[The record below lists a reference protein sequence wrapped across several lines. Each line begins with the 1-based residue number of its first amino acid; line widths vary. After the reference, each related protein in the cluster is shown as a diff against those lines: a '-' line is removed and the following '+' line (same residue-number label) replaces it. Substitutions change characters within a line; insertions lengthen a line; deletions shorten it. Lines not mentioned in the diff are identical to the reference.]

1 MGQRSTPPAVN
12 TRRNRVRLPE
22 TFNGRLA
29 TITCVGLLVRL
40 AHLVLIAA
48 DNPLSGDAAGYHL
61 AANLFADGLGFPE
74 PFRHY
79 FGAIDVIPLGTG
91 DLVVETPIGHL
102 EPSAGHPPVWTM
114 LLGAFAFLGFTSV
127 LQQQVVSV
135 LLGAPAIVL
144 MGLLGREVRSQ
155 RVGLLAAT
163 ATAGYAFIWVN
174 DGLMMAE
181 TAAIAMA
188 TATMLVGVRFWKDP
202 SRGAAVVLGVV
213 GGLAALTRAELV
225 LFLPVVAAVVLARSP
240 LPWRERAVRY
250 TCCGVAAL
258 AICMPWFARNIAT
271 YDAPVFL
278 SNGIG
283 TVLVQ
288 ANCDPTYYG
297 SDLGYWQISCGN
309 PPPYGP
315 EGQVLGEYER
325 DLVVRQRAA
334 DYISA
339 NRSRLLTV
347 VVPAR
352 VGRMWGVYEPI
363 GQLRRDVHVDRRSM
377 SVSLLGLAQFALLVP
392 LAVAGMEVVRR
403 RRGPLLVLA
412 AWIPI
417 ATFTAATTFGTTRYR
432 TAAET
437 SLVILAAVA
446 VDALLDRRHPGLTRP
461 GQPVEASQPPGGSS

>member
-1 MGQRSTPPAVN
+1 MN
-12 TRRNRVRLPE
+12 TWRNRVRLPE
-22 TFNGRLA
+22 TFNGWLA

-135 LLGAPAIVL
+135 VLGAPAIVL
-144 MGLLGREVRSQ
+144 MGLLGREVRSE
-155 RVGLLAAT
+155 RVGLLAAI

-225 LFLPVVAAVVLARSP
+225 LFLPVVAAVVLVRSP
-240 LPWRERAVRY
+240 LPWRERVVRY
-250 TCCGVAAL
+250 TCCGVACW

-297 SDLGYWQISCGN
+297 PDLGYWQISCGN

-315 EGQVLGEYER
+315 EGQILGEYER
-325 DLVVRQRAA
+325 DMVVRQRAA
-334 DYISA
+334 DYIAA

-377 SVSLLGLAQFALLVP
+377 SVSLLGLSQFALLVP
-392 LAVAGMEVVRR
+392 LAVAGMEIVRR

-417 ATFTAATTFGTTRYR
+417 ATFTAATTFGNTRYR

-446 VDALLDRRHPGLTRP
+446 VDCLLDRRHPDLARP

>member
-1 MGQRSTPPAVN
+1 VN
-12 TRRNRVRLPE
+12 TARIGLRLPE
-22 TFNGRLA
+22 TFRGRLA
-29 TITCVGLLVRL
+29 AITCLGLLVRL
-40 AHLVLIAA
+40 AHLILIAA

-61 AANLFADGLGFPE
+61 AANLFGDGLGFPE
-74 PFRHY
+74 PFRYY
-79 FGAIDVIPLGTG
+79 FGGIDVVPLAAGE
-91 DLVVETPIGHL
+91 LIVETPIGHL
-102 EPSAGHPPVWTM
+102 EPTAGHPPVWTM
-114 LLGAFAFLGFTSV
+114 LLGAFAFLGFTTV

-135 LLGAPAIVL
+135 VLGAPAIIL
-144 MGLLGREVRSQ
+144 MGLLGREIRSE

-202 SRGAAVVLGVV
+202 TRGAAVVLGVV

-225 LFLPVVAAVVLARSP
+225 LFLPLVAAVVLIRSP
-240 LPWRERAVRY
+240 IPWRERIVRY
-250 TCCGVAAL
+250 ACCGLAAL
-258 AICMPWFARNIAT
+258 AICMPWFARNIAI

-288 ANCDPTYYG
+288 ANCDATYYG
-297 SDLGYWQISCGN
+297 SDLGYWQITCGN
-309 PPPYGP
+309 PTPYGP
-315 EGQVLGEYER
+315 EGQILAEYER
-325 DLVVRQRAA
+325 DVVVRKRATE
-334 DYISA
+334 YILA
-339 NRSRLLTV
+339 NRTRLLTV

-417 ATFTAATTFGTTRYR
+417 ATFTAATAFGNTRYR

-437 SLVILAAVA
+437 SLVILAALA
-446 VDALLDRRHPGLTRP
+446 VDALIDHRHPGLP
-461 GQPVEASQPPGGSS
+461 AVGQPVEASQPPGGSS

>member
-1 MGQRSTPPAVN
+1 MN
-12 TRRNRVRLPE
+12 TVGTRIRLPE
-22 TFNGRLA
+22 TFKGRLA
-29 TITCVGLLVRL
+29 AITCLGLLVRL

-79 FGAIDVIPLGTG
+79 FGAIDVIPMGGG

-135 LLGAPAIVL
+135 VLGAPAIVL
-144 MGLLGREVRSQ
+144 MGLLGREVRSE

-202 SRGAAVVLGVV
+202 SRGAAVVLGLV
-213 GGLAALTRAELV
+213 GGLAALTRAELG
-225 LFLPVVAAVVLARSP
+225 LFLPVVAAVVLVRSP
-240 LPWRERAVRY
+240 LPWRERVVRY
-250 TCCGVAAL
+250 ACCGVAAL

-288 ANCDPTYYG
+288 ANCDATYYG
-297 SDLGYWQISCGN
+297 SDLGYWQVSCGN

-315 EGQVLGEYER
+315 EGQILGEYER
-325 DLVVRQRAA
+325 DLVVRQRASE
-334 DYISA
+334 YISA

-377 SVSLLGLAQFALLVP
+377 SVSLLGLAQFVLLVP

-417 ATFTAATTFGTTRYR
+417 ATFTAATTFGNTRYR

-446 VDALLDRRHPGLTRP
+446 ADAILERRHPGVPGT

>member
-1 MGQRSTPPAVN
+1 MINDWSRARIP
-12 TRRNRVRLPE
+12 R

-29 TITCVGLLVRL
+29 AITCIGLLVRL
-40 AHLVLIAA
+40 VHLVLIAA

-74 PFRHY
+74 PFRYY
-79 FGAIDVIPLGTG
+79 FGGIDVVPLPTG
-91 DLVVETPIGHL
+91 ELLVETPIGHL
-102 EPSAGHPPVWTM
+102 EASAGHPPVWAM

-127 LQQQVVSV
+127 VQHQVVSV
-135 LLGAPAIVL
+135 VLGAPAIVL
-144 MGLLGREVRSQ
+144 MGLLGREVRSE
-155 RVGLLAAT
+155 RVGLLAAA

-188 TATMLVGVRFWKDP
+188 TATMLVGVRFWKEP
-202 SRGAAVVLGVV
+202 SRRSALVLGVV

-225 LFLPVVAAVVLARSP
+225 LFLPIVAAVVLIRSP
-240 LPWRERAVRY
+240 IPWRERVVRY
-250 TCCGVAAL
+250 ACCGAAAL

-288 ANCDPTYYG
+288 ANCDATYYG
-297 SDLGYWQISCGN
+297 PDLGYWQITCGN

-315 EGQVLGEYER
+315 QGEILGEYER
-325 DLVVRQRAA
+325 DQVVRKRASE
-334 DYISA
+334 YISA
-339 NRSRLLTV
+339 NRTRLLTV

-352 VGRMWGVYEPI
+352 MGRMWGVYEPI

-377 SVSLLGLAQFALLVP
+377 SVSLLGLAQFALVVP
-392 LAVAGMEVVRR
+392 LAVVGMEVVRR

-417 ATFTAATTFGTTRYR
+417 ATFTAATTFGNTRYR

-446 VDALLDRRHPGLTRP
+446 VDAFLDRRQPGAP
-461 GQPVEASQPPGGSS
+461 GRTQPLEASQPPGGSS

>member
-1 MGQRSTPPAVN
+1 MN
-12 TRRNRVRLPE
+12 TVGTRIRLPE
-22 TFNGRLA
+22 TFKGRLA
-29 TITCVGLLVRL
+29 AITCLGLLVRL

-79 FGAIDVIPLGTG
+79 FGAIDVIPMGGG

-144 MGLLGREVRSQ
+144 MGLLGREVRSE

-202 SRGAAVVLGVV
+202 SRGAAVVLGLV
-213 GGLAALTRAELV
+213 GGLAALTRAELG
-225 LFLPVVAAVVLARSP
+225 LFLPVVAAVVLVRSP
-240 LPWRERAVRY
+240 LPWRERVVRY
-250 TCCGVAAL
+250 ACCGVAAL

-288 ANCDPTYYG
+288 ANCDATYYG
-297 SDLGYWQISCGN
+297 SDLGYWQGSCGN

-315 EGQVLGEYER
+315 EGQILGEYER
-325 DLVVRQRAA
+325 DLVVRQRAYE
-334 DYISA
+334 YISA

-377 SVSLLGLAQFALLVP
+377 SVSLLGLAQFVLLVP
-392 LAVAGMEVVRR
+392 LAVAGMEVLRR

-417 ATFTAATTFGTTRYR
+417 ATFTAATTFGNTRYR

-446 VDALLDRRHPGLTRP
+446 ADAILERCHPGVPGT

>member
-1 MGQRSTPPAVN
+1 MNDIRSRIRIPA
-12 TRRNRVRLPE
+12 

-29 TITCVGLLVRL
+29 AITCLGLLIRL
-40 AHLVLIAA
+40 AYLILIAA
-48 DNPLSGDAAGYHL
+48 DNPLSGDAVGYHL
-61 AANLFADGLGFPE
+61 AANVFGDGLSFPE
-74 PFRHY
+74 PYRYY
-79 FGAIDVIPLGTG
+79 FGALDVIPLATG
-91 DLVVETPIGHL
+91 DLVVETPIGHI

-114 LLGAFAFLGFTSV
+114 LLGTLSFLGFTSV
-127 LQQQVVSV
+127 AQQQVVSV

-144 MGLLGREVRSQ
+144 MGLLGREVRSE
-155 RVGLLAAT
+155 RTGLLAAT
-163 ATAGYAFIWVN
+163 ASAGYAFIWVN

-188 TATMLVGVRFWKDP
+188 TATMLVAVRFWKEP
-202 SRGAAVVLGVV
+202 SRRAAVILGIV

-225 LFLPVVAAVVLARSP
+225 LYLPLVAAVVLVRSA
-240 LPWRERAVRY
+240 LPWRERILRY

-288 ANCDPTYYG
+288 ANCDATYYG
-297 SDLGYWQISCGN
+297 SDLGYWQVSCGN

-315 EGQVLGEYER
+315 DGQILGEYER
-325 DLVVRQRAA
+325 DLVVRQRASE
-334 DYISA
+334 YISA

-352 VGRMWGVYEPI
+352 VGRMWSVYEPI
-363 GQLRRDVHVDRRSM
+363 GQLRKDVLVDRRSM
-377 SVSLLGLAQFALLVP
+377 SVSLLGLAQFVVLVP
-392 LAVAGMEVVRR
+392 LAVAGMVIVRR

-417 ATFTAATTFGTTRYR
+417 ATFTAATTFGNTRYR
-432 TAAET
+432 TAAEA

-446 VDALLDRRHPGLTRP
+446 ADALLVRLHPNRTGRD
-461 GQPVEASQPPGGSS
+461 QPVEASQPPGGSS

>member
-1 MGQRSTPPAVN
+1 VN
-12 TRRNRVRLPE
+12 TWRNRVRLPE
-22 TFNGRLA
+22 TFNGWLA

-79 FGAIDVIPLGTG
+79 FGAIDVIPLETG

-135 LLGAPAIVL
+135 VLGAPAIVL
-144 MGLLGREVRSQ
+144 MGLLGRKVRSE
-155 RVGLLAAT
+155 RVGLLAAS

-225 LFLPVVAAVVLARSP
+225 LFLPVVAAVVLVRSP
-240 LPWRERAVRY
+240 LPWRERVVRY

-283 TVLVQ
+283 TVLIQ

-297 SDLGYWQISCGN
+297 PDLGYWQISCGN

-315 EGQVLGEYER
+315 EGQILDEYER
-325 DLVVRQRAA
+325 DMVVRQRAV
-334 DYISA
+334 DYIAA

-377 SVSLLGLAQFALLVP
+377 SVSLLGLSQFALLVP
-392 LAVAGMEVVRR
+392 LAVAGMEIVRR

-417 ATFTAATTFGTTRYR
+417 ATFTAATTFGNTRYR

>member
-1 MGQRSTPPAVN
+1 MN
-12 TRRNRVRLPE
+12 TGRNRVRLPE
-22 TFNGRLA
+22 TFNGWLA
-29 TITCVGLLVRL
+29 TITCVGLLIRL
-40 AHLVLIAA
+40 AYLVLIAA

-135 LLGAPAIVL
+135 MLGAPAIVL
-144 MGLLGREVRSQ
+144 MGLLGREVRSE
-155 RVGLLAAT
+155 RTGLLAAT

-174 DGLMMAE
+174 DGLLMAE

-202 SRGAAVVLGVV
+202 SRGAAVVLGIM
-213 GGLAALTRAELV
+213 GGLAALTRAELL
-225 LFLPVVAAVVLARSP
+225 LFLPVVAAVVLVRSP
-240 LPWRERAVRY
+240 LPWRERVVRY

-297 SDLGYWQISCGN
+297 PDLGYWQISCGN

-315 EGQVLGEYER
+315 EGQILGEYER
-325 DLVVRQRAA
+325 DMIVRERASA
-334 DYISA
+334 YIAA
-339 NRSRLLTV
+339 NRSRLLSV

-352 VGRMWGVYEPI
+352 IGRMWGVYEPI

-377 SVSLLGLAQFALLVP
+377 SVSLLGLAQLIVLVP
-392 LAVAGMEVVRR
+392 LAVAGMELVRR

-417 ATFTAATTFGTTRYR
+417 ATFTAATAFGTTRYR

-437 SLVILAAVA
+437 SLVILAAIA
-446 VDALLDRRHPGLTRP
+446 VDALVDLRRP
-461 GQPVEASQPPGGSS
+461 GTVQPLQSADASQPPGGSS

>member
-1 MGQRSTPPAVN
+1 MN
-12 TRRNRVRLPE
+12 TARIGLRLPE
-22 TFNGRLA
+22 TFRGRLA
-29 TITCVGLLVRL
+29 AITCLGLLVRL
-40 AHLVLIAA
+40 AHLILIAA

-61 AANLFADGLGFPE
+61 AANLFGDGLGFPE
-74 PFRHY
+74 PFRYY
-79 FGAIDVIPLGTG
+79 FGGIDVVPLAAGE
-91 DLVVETPIGHL
+91 LIVETPIGHL
-102 EPSAGHPPVWTM
+102 EPTAGHPPVWTM
-114 LLGAFAFLGFTSV
+114 LLGAFAFLGFTTV

-135 LLGAPAIVL
+135 VLGAPAIIL
-144 MGLLGREVRSQ
+144 MGLLGREIRSE

-202 SRGAAVVLGVV
+202 TRGAAVVLGVV

-225 LFLPVVAAVVLARSP
+225 LFLPLVAAVVLIRSP
-240 LPWRERAVRY
+240 IPWRERIVRY
-250 TCCGVAAL
+250 ACCGLAAL
-258 AICMPWFARNIAT
+258 AICMPWFARNIAI

-288 ANCDPTYYG
+288 ANCDATYYG
-297 SDLGYWQISCGN
+297 SDLGYWQITCGN
-309 PPPYGP
+309 PTPYGP
-315 EGQVLGEYER
+315 EGQILAEYER
-325 DLVVRQRAA
+325 DVVVRQRATE
-334 DYISA
+334 YISA
-339 NRSRLLTV
+339 NRTRLLTV

-417 ATFTAATTFGTTRYR
+417 ATFTAATAFGNTRYR

-437 SLVILAAVA
+437 SLVILAALA
-446 VDALLDRRHPGLTRP
+446 VDALIDHRHPGLP
-461 GQPVEASQPPGGSS
+461 AVGQPVEASQPPGGSS